1 MARNVYTVKQ
11 VNSYIKNMF
20 TQDFMLNRIYVKGEV
35 SNCKYHTSGHIYF
48 SLKDESGTIACVM
61 FAGQRGGLSFHMR
74 EGQQIIVLGSVN
86 VYERTGSYQ
95 LYAQEIRLDGEGR
108 LFAGPEEIPL
118 TDVKERVK
126 HFIANPDNEESL
138 PEKHSREV
146 PLLGT
151 VEVTDTHVIALRYD
165 PHTDYRTYFEVQNLL
180 LEAYRELRDAEA
192 EKRFHC
198 TFDRASSEQQE
209 AIRACYP
216 QRISETMTAEEKGG
230 RD

>member
-1 MARNVYTVKQ
+1 MFGKRIKRGVPEINATSTADMA
-11 VNSYIKNMF
+11 
-20 TQDFMLNRIYVKGEV
+20 FMLLVFFLLATSMGVMKSIRRELPPSTDSVRVEPLRVKERD
-35 SNCKYHTSGHIYF
+35 
-48 SLKDESGTIACVM
+48 L
-61 FAGQRGGLSFHMR
+61 L
-74 EGQQIIVLGSVN
+74 VL
-86 VYERTGSYQ
+86 
-95 LYAQEIRLDGEGR
+95 RLDGEGR
-108 LFAGPEEIPL
+108 LFAGSEEIPL

-180 LEAYRELRDAEA
+180 LEAYHELRDAEA

-198 TFDRASSEQQE
+198 TFDRATSEQQE

>member
-1 MARNVYTVKQ
+1 MFGKRIKRGVPEINATSTADMA
-11 VNSYIKNMF
+11 
-20 TQDFMLNRIYVKGEV
+20 FMLLVFFLLATSMGVEKSIRRELPPSTDSVRVEPLRVKERD
-35 SNCKYHTSGHIYF
+35 
-48 SLKDESGTIACVM
+48 L
-61 FAGQRGGLSFHMR
+61 L
-74 EGQQIIVLGSVN
+74 VL
-86 VYERTGSYQ
+86 
-95 LYAQEIRLDGEGR
+95 RLDGEGR
-108 LFAGPEEIPL
+108 LFAGLEEIPL

-180 LEAYRELRDAEA
+180 LEAYCELRDAEA

-216 QRISETMTAEEKGG
+216 QRISETMTAEEEGG

>member
-1 MARNVYTVKQ
+1 MTATSTADMA
-11 VNSYIKNMF
+11 
-20 TQDFMLNRIYVKGEV
+20 FMLLVFFLLATSMGVKK
-35 SNCKYHTSGHIYF
+35 SI
-48 SLKDESGTIACVM
+48 
-61 FAGQRGGLSFHMR
+61 RR
-74 EGQQIIVLGSVN
+74 ELPPSTDSVRVEPLRVKERDLLVL
-86 VYERTGSYQ
+86 
-95 LYAQEIRLDGEGR
+95 RLDGEGR
-108 LFAGPEEIPL
+108 LFAGSEEIPL

-180 LEAYRELRDAEA
+180 LEAYHELRDAEA

-198 TFDRASSEQQE
+198 TFDRATSEQQE

>member
-1 MARNVYTVKQ
+1 MFGKRIKRGVPEINATSTADMA
-11 VNSYIKNMF
+11 
-20 TQDFMLNRIYVKGEV
+20 FMLLVFFLLATSMGVKK
-35 SNCKYHTSGHIYF
+35 SI
-48 SLKDESGTIACVM
+48 
-61 FAGQRGGLSFHMR
+61 RR
-74 EGQQIIVLGSVN
+74 ELPPSTDSVRVEPLRVKERDLLVL
-86 VYERTGSYQ
+86 
-95 LYAQEIRLDGEGR
+95 RLDGEGR

-138 PEKHSREV
+138 PEKHPREI

>member
-1 MARNVYTVKQ
+1 MFGKRIKRGVPEINATSTADMA
-11 VNSYIKNMF
+11 
-20 TQDFMLNRIYVKGEV
+20 FMLLVFFLLATSMGVKK
-35 SNCKYHTSGHIYF
+35 SI
-48 SLKDESGTIACVM
+48 
-61 FAGQRGGLSFHMR
+61 RR
-74 EGQQIIVLGSVN
+74 ELPPSTDSVRVEPLRVKERDLLVL
-86 VYERTGSYQ
+86 
-95 LYAQEIRLDGEGR
+95 RLDGEGR

-151 VEVTDTHVIALRYD
+151 VEVTDTHVIALHYD

>member
-1 MARNVYTVKQ
+1 MFGKRIKRGVPEINATSTADMA
-11 VNSYIKNMF
+11 
-20 TQDFMLNRIYVKGEV
+20 FMLLVFFLLATSMGVKK
-35 SNCKYHTSGHIYF
+35 SI
-48 SLKDESGTIACVM
+48 
-61 FAGQRGGLSFHMR
+61 RR
-74 EGQQIIVLGSVN
+74 ELPPSTDSVRVEPLRVKERDLLVL
-86 VYERTGSYQ
+86 
-95 LYAQEIRLDGEGR
+95 RLDGEGR
-108 LFAGPEEIPL
+108 LFAGSEEIPL
-118 TDVKERVK
+118 ADVKERVK

-138 PEKHSREV
+138 PEKHPREV

>member
-1 MARNVYTVKQ
+1 MFGKRIKRGVPEINATSTADMA
-11 VNSYIKNMF
+11 
-20 TQDFMLNRIYVKGEV
+20 FMLLVFFLLATSMGVKK
-35 SNCKYHTSGHIYF
+35 SI
-48 SLKDESGTIACVM
+48 
-61 FAGQRGGLSFHMR
+61 RR
-74 EGQQIIVLGSVN
+74 ELPPSTDSVRVEPLRVKERDLLVL
-86 VYERTGSYQ
+86 
-95 LYAQEIRLDGEGR
+95 RLDGEGR

-180 LEAYRELRDAEA
+180 LEAYHELRDAEA

-198 TFDRASSEQQE
+198 TFDRATSEQQE
-209 AIRACYP
+209 AIRACYS

>member
-1 MARNVYTVKQ
+1 MFGKRIKRGVPEINATSTADMA
-11 VNSYIKNMF
+11 
-20 TQDFMLNRIYVKGEV
+20 FMLLVFFLLATSMGVKK
-35 SNCKYHTSGHIYF
+35 SI
-48 SLKDESGTIACVM
+48 
-61 FAGQRGGLSFHMR
+61 RR
-74 EGQQIIVLGSVN
+74 ELPPSTDSVRVEPLRVKERDLLVL
-86 VYERTGSYQ
+86 
-95 LYAQEIRLDGEGR
+95 RLDGEGR

-165 PHTDYRTYFEVQNLL
+165 PHTDYRTYFEVQSLL

>member
-1 MARNVYTVKQ
+1 MFGKRIKRRVPEINATSTADMA
-11 VNSYIKNMF
+11 
-20 TQDFMLNRIYVKGEV
+20 FMLLVFFLLATSMGVKK
-35 SNCKYHTSGHIYF
+35 SI
-48 SLKDESGTIACVM
+48 
-61 FAGQRGGLSFHMR
+61 RR
-74 EGQQIIVLGSVN
+74 ELPPSTDSVRVEPLRVKERDLLVL
-86 VYERTGSYQ
+86 
-95 LYAQEIRLDGEGR
+95 RLDGEGR
-108 LFAGPEEIPL
+108 LFAGSEEIPL

-138 PEKHSREV
+138 PEKHAREV

-165 PHTDYRTYFEVQNLL
+165 PHTGYRTYFEVQNLL

>member
-1 MARNVYTVKQ
+1 MFGKRIKRGVPEINATSTADMA
-11 VNSYIKNMF
+11 
-20 TQDFMLNRIYVKGEV
+20 FMLLVFFLLATSMGVKK
-35 SNCKYHTSGHIYF
+35 SI
-48 SLKDESGTIACVM
+48 
-61 FAGQRGGLSFHMR
+61 RR
-74 EGQQIIVLGSVN
+74 ELPPSTDSVRVEPLRVKERDLLVL
-86 VYERTGSYQ
+86 
-95 LYAQEIRLDGEGR
+95 RLDGEGR

-151 VEVTDTHVIALRYD
+151 VEVTDTYVIALRYD

-180 LEAYRELRDAEA
+180 LEAYHELRDAEA

-198 TFDRASSEQQE
+198 TFDRATSEQQE

>member
-1 MARNVYTVKQ
+1 MFGKRIKRGVPEINATSTADMA
-11 VNSYIKNMF
+11 
-20 TQDFMLNRIYVKGEV
+20 FMLLVFFLLATSMGVKK
-35 SNCKYHTSGHIYF
+35 SI
-48 SLKDESGTIACVM
+48 
-61 FAGQRGGLSFHMR
+61 RR
-74 EGQQIIVLGSVN
+74 ELPPSTDSVR
-86 VYERTGSYQ
+86 VEPLRVKERD
-95 LYAQEIRLDGEGR
+95 LLVIRLDGEGR
-108 LFAGPEEIPL
+108 LFAGSEEIPL

-180 LEAYRELRDAEA
+180 LEAYHELRDAEA

-198 TFDRASSEQQE
+198 TFDRATYEQQE

>member
-1 MARNVYTVKQ
+1 MFGKRIKRGVPEINATSTADMA
-11 VNSYIKNMF
+11 
-20 TQDFMLNRIYVKGEV
+20 FMLLVFFLLATSMGVKK
-35 SNCKYHTSGHIYF
+35 SI
-48 SLKDESGTIACVM
+48 
-61 FAGQRGGLSFHMR
+61 RR
-74 EGQQIIVLGSVN
+74 ELPPSTDSVRVEPLRVKERDLLVL
-86 VYERTGSYQ
+86 
-95 LYAQEIRLDGEGR
+95 RLDGEGR
-108 LFAGPEEIPL
+108 LFAGSEEIPL

-180 LEAYRELRDAEA
+180 LEAYHELRDAEA

-198 TFDRASSEQQE
+198 TFDRATSEQQE
-209 AIRACYP
+209 AIRTCYP

>member
-1 MARNVYTVKQ
+1 MFGKRIKRGVPEINATSTADMA
-11 VNSYIKNMF
+11 
-20 TQDFMLNRIYVKGEV
+20 FMLLVFFLLATSMGVKK
-35 SNCKYHTSGHIYF
+35 SI
-48 SLKDESGTIACVM
+48 
-61 FAGQRGGLSFHMR
+61 RR
-74 EGQQIIVLGSVN
+74 ELPPSTDSVRVEPLRVKERDLLVL
-86 VYERTGSYQ
+86 
-95 LYAQEIRLDGEGR
+95 RLDGEGR
-108 LFAGPEEIPL
+108 LFAGSEEIPL

-180 LEAYRELRDAEA
+180 LEAYHELRDAEA
-192 EKRFHC
+192 EKRFPR
-198 TFDRASSEQQE
+198 TIASASTEQQE

>member
-1 MARNVYTVKQ
+1 MFGKRIKRGVPEINATSTADMA
-11 VNSYIKNMF
+11 
-20 TQDFMLNRIYVKGEV
+20 FMLLVFFLLATSMGVKK
-35 SNCKYHTSGHIYF
+35 SI
-48 SLKDESGTIACVM
+48 
-61 FAGQRGGLSFHMR
+61 RR
-74 EGQQIIVLGSVN
+74 ELPPSTDSVRVEPLRVKERDLLVL
-86 VYERTGSYQ
+86 
-95 LYAQEIRLDGEGR
+95 RLDGEGR

-165 PHTDYRTYFEVQNLL
+165 PHTDYQTYFEVQNLL

>member
-1 MARNVYTVKQ
+1 RGAPSINATSTDEIGLMLLVFFLLATSMGVKKSIRRELPPLTDS
-11 VNSYIKNMF
+11 VRVEP
-20 TQDFMLNRIYVKGEV
+20 LRVKERD
-35 SNCKYHTSGHIYF
+35 
-48 SLKDESGTIACVM
+48 L
-61 FAGQRGGLSFHMR
+61 L
-74 EGQQIIVLGSVN
+74 VL
-86 VYERTGSYQ
+86 
-95 LYAQEIRLDGEGR
+95 RLDGEGR

-180 LEAYRELRDAEA
+180 LEAYHELRDAEA

-198 TFDRASSEQQE
+198 TFDRATSEQQE

>member
-1 MARNVYTVKQ
+1 MFGKRIKRGVPEINATSTADMA
-11 VNSYIKNMF
+11 
-20 TQDFMLNRIYVKGEV
+20 FMLLVFFLLATSMGVKK
-35 SNCKYHTSGHIYF
+35 SI
-48 SLKDESGTIACVM
+48 
-61 FAGQRGGLSFHMR
+61 RR
-74 EGQQIIVLGSVN
+74 ELPPSTDSVRVEPLRVKERDLLVL
-86 VYERTGSYQ
+86 
-95 LYAQEIRLDGEGR
+95 RLDGEGR

-151 VEVTDTHVIALRYD
+151 VEVTDAHVIALRYD

>member
-1 MARNVYTVKQ
+1 MFGKRIKRGVPEINATSTADMA
-11 VNSYIKNMF
+11 
-20 TQDFMLNRIYVKGEV
+20 FMLLVFFLLATSMGVKK
-35 SNCKYHTSGHIYF
+35 SI
-48 SLKDESGTIACVM
+48 
-61 FAGQRGGLSFHMR
+61 RR
-74 EGQQIIVLGSVN
+74 ELPPSTDSVRVEPLRVKERDLLVL
-86 VYERTGSYQ
+86 
-95 LYAQEIRLDGEGR
+95 RLDGEGR
-108 LFAGPEEIPL
+108 LFAGSEEIPL
-118 TDVKERVK
+118 ADVKERVK

-138 PEKHSREV
+138 PEKHPREI

-151 VEVTDTHVIALRYD
+151 VEVTDAHVIALRYD

>member
-1 MARNVYTVKQ
+1 MFGKRIKRGVPEINATSTADMA
-11 VNSYIKNMF
+11 
-20 TQDFMLNRIYVKGEV
+20 FMLLVFFLLATSMGVKK
-35 SNCKYHTSGHIYF
+35 SI
-48 SLKDESGTIACVM
+48 
-61 FAGQRGGLSFHMR
+61 RR
-74 EGQQIIVLGSVN
+74 ELPPSTDSVRVEPLRVKERDLLVL
-86 VYERTGSYQ
+86 
-95 LYAQEIRLDGEGR
+95 RLDGEGR
-108 LFAGPEEIPL
+108 LFAGSEEIPL
-118 TDVKERVK
+118 TDVKVRVK

-138 PEKHSREV
+138 PEKHSCEV

>member
-1 MARNVYTVKQ
+1 MFGKRIKRGVPEINATSTADMA
-11 VNSYIKNMF
+11 
-20 TQDFMLNRIYVKGEV
+20 FMLLVFFLLATSMGVKK
-35 SNCKYHTSGHIYF
+35 SI
-48 SLKDESGTIACVM
+48 
-61 FAGQRGGLSFHMR
+61 RR
-74 EGQQIIVLGSVN
+74 ELPPSTDSVRVELLRVKERDLLVL
-86 VYERTGSYQ
+86 
-95 LYAQEIRLDGEGR
+95 RLDGEGR
-108 LFAGPEEIPL
+108 LFAGSEEISL

-180 LEAYRELRDAEA
+180 LEAYHELRDAEA

>member
-1 MARNVYTVKQ
+1 MFGKRIKRGVPEINATSTADMA
-11 VNSYIKNMF
+11 
-20 TQDFMLNRIYVKGEV
+20 FMLLVFFLLATSMGVKK
-35 SNCKYHTSGHIYF
+35 SI
-48 SLKDESGTIACVM
+48 
-61 FAGQRGGLSFHMR
+61 RR
-74 EGQQIIVLGSVN
+74 ELPPSTDSVRVEPLRVKERDLLVL
-86 VYERTGSYQ
+86 
-95 LYAQEIRLDGEGR
+95 RLDGEGR
-108 LFAGPEEIPL
+108 LFAGFEEIPL

-180 LEAYRELRDAEA
+180 LEAYHELRDAEA

-198 TFDRASSEQQE
+198 TFDRATSEQQE

>member
-1 MARNVYTVKQ
+1 MFGKRIKRGVPEINATSTADMA
-11 VNSYIKNMF
+11 
-20 TQDFMLNRIYVKGEV
+20 FMLLVFFLLATSMGVKK
-35 SNCKYHTSGHIYF
+35 SI
-48 SLKDESGTIACVM
+48 
-61 FAGQRGGLSFHMR
+61 RR
-74 EGQQIIVLGSVN
+74 ELPPSTDSVRVEPLRVKERDLLVL
-86 VYERTGSYQ
+86 
-95 LYAQEIRLDGEGR
+95 RLDGEGR
-108 LFAGPEEIPL
+108 LFAGSEEIPL

-180 LEAYRELRDAEA
+180 LEAYHELRDAEA

-198 TFDRASSEQQE
+198 TFDRATSEQQE
-209 AIRACYP
+209 VIRACYP

>member
-1 MARNVYTVKQ
+1 MFGKRIKRGVPEINATSTADMA
-11 VNSYIKNMF
+11 
-20 TQDFMLNRIYVKGEV
+20 FMLLVFFLLATSMGVKK
-35 SNCKYHTSGHIYF
+35 SI
-48 SLKDESGTIACVM
+48 
-61 FAGQRGGLSFHMR
+61 RR
-74 EGQQIIVLGSVN
+74 ELPPSTDSVRVEPLRVKERDLLVL
-86 VYERTGSYQ
+86 
-95 LYAQEIRLDGEGR
+95 RLDGEGR

-192 EKRFHC
+192 KKRFHC
-198 TFDRASSEQQE
+198 TFDSASSEQQE

>member
-1 MARNVYTVKQ
+1 MFGKRIKRGVPEINATSTADMA
-11 VNSYIKNMF
+11 
-20 TQDFMLNRIYVKGEV
+20 FMLLVFFLLATSMGVKK
-35 SNCKYHTSGHIYF
+35 NI
-48 SLKDESGTIACVM
+48 
-61 FAGQRGGLSFHMR
+61 RR
-74 EGQQIIVLGSVN
+74 ELPPSTDSVRVEPLRVKERDLLVL
-86 VYERTGSYQ
+86 
-95 LYAQEIRLDGEGR
+95 RLDGEGR

-138 PEKHSREV
+138 PEKHLREV

>member
-1 MARNVYTVKQ
+1 MFGKRIKRGVPEINATSTADMA
-11 VNSYIKNMF
+11 
-20 TQDFMLNRIYVKGEV
+20 FMLLVFFLLATSMGVKK
-35 SNCKYHTSGHIYF
+35 SI
-48 SLKDESGTIACVM
+48 
-61 FAGQRGGLSFHMR
+61 RR
-74 EGQQIIVLGSVN
+74 ELPPSTDSVRVEPLRVKERDLLVL
-86 VYERTGSYQ
+86 
-95 LYAQEIRLDGEGR
+95 RLDGEGR

-138 PEKHSREV
+138 PEKHLREV

-151 VEVTDTHVIALRYD
+151 VEVTDTHVIALRYA

>member
-1 MARNVYTVKQ
+1 MFGKRIKRGVPEINATSTADMA
-11 VNSYIKNMF
+11 
-20 TQDFMLNRIYVKGEV
+20 FMLLVFFLLATSMGVKK
-35 SNCKYHTSGHIYF
+35 SI
-48 SLKDESGTIACVM
+48 
-61 FAGQRGGLSFHMR
+61 RR
-74 EGQQIIVLGSVN
+74 ELPPSTDSVRVEPLRVKERDLLVL
-86 VYERTGSYQ
+86 
-95 LYAQEIRLDGEGR
+95 RLDGEGR
-108 LFAGPEEIPL
+108 LFAGPEEILL

-151 VEVTDTHVIALRYD
+151 MEVTDTHVIALRYD

-192 EKRFHC
+192 KKRFHC
-198 TFDRASSEQQE
+198 TFDRATSEQQE

>member
-1 MARNVYTVKQ
+1 MFGKRIKRGVPEINATSTADMA
-11 VNSYIKNMF
+11 
-20 TQDFMLNRIYVKGEV
+20 FMLLVFFLLATSMGVKK
-35 SNCKYHTSGHIYF
+35 SI
-48 SLKDESGTIACVM
+48 
-61 FAGQRGGLSFHMR
+61 RR
-74 EGQQIIVLGSVN
+74 ELPPSTDSVRVEPLRVKERDLLVL
-86 VYERTGSYQ
+86 
-95 LYAQEIRLDGEGR
+95 RLDGEGR
-108 LFAGPEEIPL
+108 LFAGSEEIPL

-138 PEKHSREV
+138 PEKHPREI

-151 VEVTDTHVIALRYD
+151 VEVTDAHVIALRYD

>member
-1 MARNVYTVKQ
+1 MFGKRIKRGVPEINATSTADMA
-11 VNSYIKNMF
+11 
-20 TQDFMLNRIYVKGEV
+20 FMLLVFFLLATSMGVKK
-35 SNCKYHTSGHIYF
+35 SI
-48 SLKDESGTIACVM
+48 
-61 FAGQRGGLSFHMR
+61 RR
-74 EGQQIIVLGSVN
+74 ELPPSTDSVRVEPLRVKERDLLVL
-86 VYERTGSYQ
+86 
-95 LYAQEIRLDGEGR
+95 RLDGEGR
-108 LFAGPEEIPL
+108 LFAGSEEIPL
-118 TDVKERVK
+118 TDVKVRVK

>member
-1 MARNVYTVKQ
+1 MFGKRIKRGVPEINATSTADMA
-11 VNSYIKNMF
+11 
-20 TQDFMLNRIYVKGEV
+20 FMLLVFFLLATSMGVKK
-35 SNCKYHTSGHIYF
+35 SI
-48 SLKDESGTIACVM
+48 
-61 FAGQRGGLSFHMR
+61 RR
-74 EGQQIIVLGSVN
+74 ELPPSTDSVRVEPLRVKERDLLVL
-86 VYERTGSYQ
+86 
-95 LYAQEIRLDGEGR
+95 RLDGEGR

-118 TDVKERVK
+118 MDVKERVK

-192 EKRFHC
+192 KKRFHC

>member
-1 MARNVYTVKQ
+1 MFGKRIKRGVPEINATSTADMA
-11 VNSYIKNMF
+11 
-20 TQDFMLNRIYVKGEV
+20 FMLLVFFLLATSMGVKK
-35 SNCKYHTSGHIYF
+35 SI
-48 SLKDESGTIACVM
+48 
-61 FAGQRGGLSFHMR
+61 RR
-74 EGQQIIVLGSVN
+74 ELPPSTDSVRVEPLRVKERDLLVL
-86 VYERTGSYQ
+86 
-95 LYAQEIRLDGEGR
+95 RLDGEGR

-151 VEVTDTHVIALRYD
+151 VEVTDAHVIALRYD

-209 AIRACYP
+209 DIRACYP

>member
-1 MARNVYTVKQ
+1 MFGKRIKRGVPEINATSTADMA
-11 VNSYIKNMF
+11 
-20 TQDFMLNRIYVKGEV
+20 FMLLVFFLLATSMGVKK
-35 SNCKYHTSGHIYF
+35 SI
-48 SLKDESGTIACVM
+48 
-61 FAGQRGGLSFHMR
+61 RR
-74 EGQQIIVLGSVN
+74 ELPPSTDSVRVEPLRVKERDLLVL
-86 VYERTGSYQ
+86 
-95 LYAQEIRLDGEGR
+95 RLDGEGR

-165 PHTDYRTYFEVQNLL
+165 PHTDYRAYFEVQNLL
-180 LEAYRELRDAEA
+180 LEAYRELRDAET

>member
-1 MARNVYTVKQ
+1 MFGKRIKRGVPEINATSTADMA
-11 VNSYIKNMF
+11 
-20 TQDFMLNRIYVKGEV
+20 FMLLVFFLLATSMGVKK
-35 SNCKYHTSGHIYF
+35 SI
-48 SLKDESGTIACVM
+48 
-61 FAGQRGGLSFHMR
+61 RR
-74 EGQQIIVLGSVN
+74 ELPPSTDSVRVEPLRVKERDLLVL
-86 VYERTGSYQ
+86 
-95 LYAQEIRLDGEGR
+95 RLDGEGR

-138 PEKHSREV
+138 PEKHLREV

-165 PHTDYRTYFEVQNLL
+165 PHTDYQTYFEVQNLL

>member
-1 MARNVYTVKQ
+1 MFGKRIKRGVTEINATSTADMA
-11 VNSYIKNMF
+11 
-20 TQDFMLNRIYVKGEV
+20 FMLLVFFLLATSMGVKK
-35 SNCKYHTSGHIYF
+35 SI
-48 SLKDESGTIACVM
+48 
-61 FAGQRGGLSFHMR
+61 RR
-74 EGQQIIVLGSVN
+74 ELPPSTDSVRVEPLRVKERDLLVL
-86 VYERTGSYQ
+86 
-95 LYAQEIRLDGEGR
+95 RLDGEGR

>member
-1 MARNVYTVKQ
+1 MFGKRIKRGVPEINATSTADMA
-11 VNSYIKNMF
+11 
-20 TQDFMLNRIYVKGEV
+20 FMLLVFFLLATSMGVKK
-35 SNCKYHTSGHIYF
+35 SI
-48 SLKDESGTIACVM
+48 
-61 FAGQRGGLSFHMR
+61 RR
-74 EGQQIIVLGSVN
+74 ELPPSTDSVRVEPLRVKERDLLVL
-86 VYERTGSYQ
+86 
-95 LYAQEIRLDGEGR
+95 RLDGEGR
-108 LFAGPEEIPL
+108 LFAGSEEIPL
-118 TDVKERVK
+118 ADVKERVK

-138 PEKHSREV
+138 PEKHPREI

-151 VEVTDTHVIALRYD
+151 VEVTDAHVIALRYD
-165 PHTDYRTYFEVQNLL
+165 PHTGYRTYFEVQNLL

>member
-1 MARNVYTVKQ
+1 MFGKRIKRGVPEINATSTADMA
-11 VNSYIKNMF
+11 
-20 TQDFMLNRIYVKGEV
+20 FMLLVFFLLATSMGVKK
-35 SNCKYHTSGHIYF
+35 SI
-48 SLKDESGTIACVM
+48 
-61 FAGQRGGLSFHMR
+61 RR
-74 EGQQIIVLGSVN
+74 ELPPSTDSVRVEPLRVKERDLLVL
-86 VYERTGSYQ
+86 
-95 LYAQEIRLDGEGR
+95 RLDGEGR
-108 LFAGPEEIPL
+108 LFAGSEEIPL

-138 PEKHSREV
+138 PEKHPREI

-151 VEVTDTHVIALRYD
+151 VEVTDAHVIALRYD

-180 LEAYRELRDAEA
+180 LEAYHELRDAEA